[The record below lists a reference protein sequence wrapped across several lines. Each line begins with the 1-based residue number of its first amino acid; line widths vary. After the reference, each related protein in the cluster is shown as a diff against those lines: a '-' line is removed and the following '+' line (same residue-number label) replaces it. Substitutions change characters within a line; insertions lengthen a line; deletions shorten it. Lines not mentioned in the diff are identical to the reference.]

1 MFSASIFSGP
11 DKVLVLF
18 SQQVLPLLQDFPAL
32 LQDHLGLALGR
43 LLSAEPGAAGRGCAG
58 SLFQVLLQCQE
69 SPSPCWDLLAEG
81 LRAQAPILSVLAAC
95 CPVSLHF
102 CLRNS
107 KWGCCQCLG
116 AAASAWGLLTALGL
130 LCCLA
135 PFTKPCPVVL
145 QDANLI
151 SCLCV
156 WIITSVDEATRAE
169 VTSHTP
175 SWPQS
180 PQWDLQDLAVIWKVF
195 LRKQKSKT
203 LLRGFQLFL
212 KVREL
217 VSGLCLMSHLL
228 GL

>member
-1 MFSASIFSGP
+1 MFSASILSGP

-18 SQQVLPLLQDFPAL
+18 SQQVLPLLQDFPAV

-116 AAASAWGLLTALGL
+116 AAASAWGCSLLWACCAAWRLSPNPALL
-130 LCCLA
+130 FCRM
-135 PFTKPCPVVL
+135 
-145 QDANLI
+145 Q
-151 SCLCV
+151 
-156 WIITSVDEATRAE
+156 TS
-169 VTSHTP
+169 
-175 SWPQS
+175 S
-180 PQWDLQDLAVIWKVF
+180 PA
-195 LRKQKSKT
+195 S
-203 LLRGFQLFL
+203 
-212 KVREL
+212 
-217 VSGLCLMSHLL
+217 VSGSSLL
-228 GL
+228 WMRPPGLR